1 MPDFTPDDIDIDPR
15 EFVDSC
21 SRGEIKELIEY
32 LVDENHLPE
41 SVITFKSEGNDKRGR
56 MESDFIEKLDLLK
69 NKYYSL
75 SVEEEDSIEKIFKKH
90 L

>member
-1 MPDFTPDDIDIDPR
+1 
-15 EFVDSC
+15 
-21 SRGEIKELIEY
+21 
-32 LVDENHLPE
+32 
-41 SVITFKSEGNDKRGR
+41 
-56 MESDFIEKLDLLK
+56 MESEFIEKLDLLK

>member
-1 MPDFTPDDIDIDPR
+1 MPDFTTEIDIDPR

-21 SRGEIKELIEY
+21 SRREIKDLIEY

-41 SVITFKSEGNDKRGR
+41 SVIEGNGKLGR
-56 MESDFIEKLDLLK
+56 MESEFIEKLDLLK
-69 NKYYSL
+69 EKYYSL
-75 SVEEEDSIEKIFKKH
+75 SAEEEELIEKIFKKY